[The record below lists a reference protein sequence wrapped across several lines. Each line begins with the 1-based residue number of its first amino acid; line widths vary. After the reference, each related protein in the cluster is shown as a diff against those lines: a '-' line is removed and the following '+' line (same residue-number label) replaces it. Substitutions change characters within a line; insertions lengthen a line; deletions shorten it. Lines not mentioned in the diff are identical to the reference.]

1 MSNVTLESESKVY
14 FNFIHSIKSEITRM
28 HYRNALFRFLR
39 HYNLDIDTFV
49 RTSPKDIENL
59 LIDYMV
65 LLRKNKKSLSSL
77 NIITSAVT
85 HFCVMNDIS
94 VSNKKVNKF
103 KGENESSGSGND
115 RGYSTEE
122 IQILL
127 NSSPLRMK
135 MVFLILCSTGIRI
148 GALPIL
154 RIKHLNKIEDK
165 GFYQFTIYANSP
177 EHRYV
182 TYCTPECAAVIDSYL
197 QYRERFGEKITP
209 ESDSYLLRQDF
220 DITDLEQIRK
230 NGNVPVTVESLRST
244 VRTYLIKTGL
254 RVPYLEAMQNGK
266 RHEVA
271 QSHGFRK
278 FFETR
283 LIESDLNPMAV
294 LRLVGH
300 KGGLDNKSYF
310 RPKEDFIISEYEK
323 AIDALTIDP
332 ANRLRKKVVV
342 LQERNDRLD
351 RVLDRLDK
359 LENELGI
366 TK

>member
-1 MSNVTLESESKVY
+1 
-14 FNFIHSIKSEITRM
+14 M
-28 HYRNALFRFLR
+28 HYRNALLRFLR

-49 RTSPKDIENL
+49 RKNPKDIENL

-127 NSSPLRMK
+127 NCSPLRMK

-154 RIKHLNKIEDK
+154 RIKHLKKVEDK

-182 TYCTPECAAVIDSYL
+182 TYCTPECTAVVDSYL
-197 QYRERFGEKITP
+197 QYRERFGEKITS

-244 VRTYLIKTGL
+244 VRTYPIKTGL
-254 RVPYLEAMQNGK
+254 RVACLEAMQNGK

-323 AIDALTIDP
+323 AIDALTINP
-332 ANRLRKKVVV
+332 ENRYKRRIQTLEVEKNSFEQLRAQIAALEK
-342 LQERNDRLD
+342 RLP
-351 RVLDRLDK
+351 VSV
-359 LENELGI
+359 
-366 TK
+366 

>member
-1 MSNVTLESESKVY
+1 
-14 FNFIHSIKSEITRM
+14 M
-28 HYRNALFRFLR
+28 HYRNALFRFLH

-49 RTSPKDIENL
+49 KTSPKDIENL

-65 LLRKNKKSLSSL
+65 LLRRNKKSLSSL

-94 VSNKKVNKF
+94 IMNKKVNKF
-103 KGENESSGSGND
+103 KGENETSGSGND

-135 MVFLILCSTGIRI
+135 MIFLILCSTGIRI

-154 RIKHLNKIEDK
+154 RLKHIKKLEDQDL
-165 GFYQFTIYANSP
+165 YQFTIYATSP
-177 EHRYV
+177 DHRYE

-209 ESDSYLLRQDF
+209 DSDSYLLRQDF
-220 DITDLEQIRK
+220 DINDLEQIRK
-230 NGNVPVTVESLRST
+230 NGGIPVTVESLRST

-254 RVPYLEAMQNGK
+254 RVPYLDLDHNGK

-332 ANRLRKKVVV
+332 ANRLRKRVEKLEV
-342 LQERNDRLD
+342 EKNDFDRLKS
-351 RVLDRLDK
+351 RLEDI
-359 LENELGI
+359 ELMLG
-366 TK
+366 KS

>member
-1 MSNVTLESESKVY
+1 M
-14 FNFIHSIKSEITRM
+14 
-28 HYRNALFRFLR
+28 
-39 HYNLDIDTFV
+39 
-49 RTSPKDIENL
+49 
-59 LIDYMV
+59 
-65 LLRKNKKSLSSL
+65 
-77 NIITSAVT
+77 
-85 HFCVMNDIS
+85 
-94 VSNKKVNKF
+94 
-103 KGENESSGSGND
+103 
-115 RGYSTEE
+115 
-122 IQILL
+122 
-127 NSSPLRMK
+127 
-135 MVFLILCSTGIRI
+135 
-148 GALPIL
+148 
-154 RIKHLNKIEDK
+154 
-165 GFYQFTIYANSP
+165 
-177 EHRYV
+177 
-182 TYCTPECAAVIDSYL
+182 
-197 QYRERFGEKITP
+197 
-209 ESDSYLLRQDF
+209 
-220 DITDLEQIRK
+220 
-230 NGNVPVTVESLRST
+230 PVTVESLRST